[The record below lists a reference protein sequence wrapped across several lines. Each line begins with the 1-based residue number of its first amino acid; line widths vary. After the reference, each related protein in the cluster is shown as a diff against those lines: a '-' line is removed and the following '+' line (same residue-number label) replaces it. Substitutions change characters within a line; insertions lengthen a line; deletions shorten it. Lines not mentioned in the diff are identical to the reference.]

1 MKIDC
6 LMGTY
11 GRYSLACE
19 ALVCFLQQSVG
30 SQASLLIYN
39 HHPIPLSFDHPRV
52 RVVNEA
58 PPPGS
63 LRHLKKRMLELAD
76 PDAELIHWWDDDDL
90 YLPWHLEDCL
100 RHIGTNVAW
109 KPASSWM
116 SEGNV
121 KFSRHANRFE
131 ASWIFRATYLQFAR
145 LDTHPDYIDH
155 PVFRQTE
162 DAGLLA
168 STELEGRTSYV
179 YRWDTGTEHVS
190 GYGGSFSEEQQR
202 DHLEMCRL
210 RSNDIRADG
219 RLIPADM
226 SLRWRQYLDGI
237 KGQVSPLEWKLNRQ
251 ALGYVMPLPR
261 RPVSWVHL
269 LKLKLSEIG
278 ALPIISAALTW
289 FVLAPR
295 LVPTNDFDRGIF
307 VSVAERLL
315 AGDILYAQVYDNKE
329 PFFYYFVAGQRWIG
343 PIAEFLAELLLFV
356 VAAASAYSIACRLA
370 SKRAAFAIA
379 FVAIPIILTG
389 AFYWAGYTHLPG
401 ISLCLAAFA
410 LSLRGRLAAA
420 GVALGL
426 LAFTK
431 LIMLPMALALV
442 MCALAFEQFLPAI
455 RLWISLVLT
464 LVVGSTLL
472 MIRSEFYPFLD
483 VMRLNFTYSHNQ
495 LVASFAD
502 RFQML
507 ASENLT
513 VILLSIVVGML
524 VALLARSPNDRALTL
539 MGSATLIALT
549 LALLTL
555 ALAGVWNHHA
565 QILYVP
571 AALVAI
577 SLAPRLV
584 TALNQSQ
591 AVLAV
596 LLVVCFSLLLGG
608 VTNLRSVYGQSI
620 SEVGRQDFGPG
631 VSVAGNPTTARPGC
645 LGLICA
651 PRQK

>member
-1 MKIDC
+1 
-6 LMGTY
+6 
-11 GRYSLACE
+11 
-19 ALVCFLQQSVG
+19 
-30 SQASLLIYN
+30 
-39 HHPIPLSFDHPRV
+39 
-52 RVVNEA
+52 
-58 PPPGS
+58 
-63 LRHLKKRMLELAD
+63 
-76 PDAELIHWWDDDDL
+76 
-90 YLPWHLEDCL
+90 
-100 RHIGTNVAW
+100 
-109 KPASSWM
+109 
-116 SEGNV
+116 
-121 KFSRHANRFE
+121 
-131 ASWIFRATYLQFAR
+131 
-145 LDTHPDYIDH
+145 
-155 PVFRQTE
+155 
-162 DAGLLA
+162 
-168 STELEGRTSYV
+168 
-179 YRWDTGTEHVS
+179 
-190 GYGGSFSEEQQR
+190 
-202 DHLEMCRL
+202 
-210 RSNDIRADG
+210 
-219 RLIPADM
+219 
-226 SLRWRQYLDGI
+226 
-237 KGQVSPLEWKLNRQ
+237 
-251 ALGYVMPLPR
+251 MPLPR
-261 RPVSWVHL
+261 HPISWVHF

-289 FVLAPR
+289 LVLAPR

-329 PFFYYFVAGQRWIG
+329 PLFYYFVAGQRWIG

-370 SKRAAFAIA
+370 SQRAAFVIA
-379 FVAIPIILTG
+379 FVGIPIILTG

-442 MCALAFEQFLPAI
+442 MCALAFERFLPAI
-455 RLWISLVLT
+455 RLWVSLVLT

-502 RFQML
+502 RLQML

-524 VALLARSPNDRALTL
+524 VAFLARSPNDRALAL

-591 AVLAV
+591 AVFAV

-608 VTNLRSVYGQSI
+608 VTSLEAYT
-620 SEVGRQDFGPG
+620 
-631 VSVAGNPTTARPGC
+631 GNPFHKWADKISALGSVSPETRRLLAQGASGSYAR
-645 LGLICA
+645 LGKNDDEGHAAGLQSWSLVCPKFHQYPFDSQESLDRVVACIPSAPTLIVENSFAKEEGWPAWNVFVGKVEELISSSYQCDA
-651 PRQK
+651 EAGLRICSRMLSRGSR